1 MTPRYSPDTIREN
14 DDRLRNVRGLAEEL
28 GLVLEELAEMEE
40 ETREAAVGHHRHA
53 LRLMERMREE
63 AGELGLPPHVR
74 EDRRQKRIREI
85 IKSKGSRP

>member
-1 MTPRYSPDTIREN
+1 MTPHYSPSTIREN
-14 DDRLRNVRGLAEEL
+14 DDRLRNVRDMAAEL

-63 AGELGLPPHVR
+63 AGEIGLPPHVR
-74 EDRRQKRIREI
+74 EDRRAKRLAEI
-85 IKSKGSRP
+85 IKSNGRGP